1 MNLSEKRKKQYH
13 DKDTDTNNDDISM
26 IVDERDE
33 RDEIGSDSSSGS
45 STYEI
50 KEKIKYLI
58 DVSNRNIENFKKHNN
73 SIINKVID
81 NDKNDEKKMN
91 LNYEKDF
98 NDHLEERLI
107 ELNERLNILQM
118 KYNSYKKWYDRFN
131 ILIIMISSL
140 LSIYEAFKLEL
151 LDIIEEDKE
160 ELRMFLNLIPIVI
173 SSSITCSAA
182 IIKFKKYQEK
192 MENMQFTREKVINSL
207 SKLKYVQE
215 SLWFSNNQEKFEEI
229 KIKYLDDVYGVY
241 NESSSELERHIKFN
255 DYHKFLKMYRP
266 PPNEE
271 EKQQKKKDKKS
282 KEKKIDFYI

>member
-1 MNLSEKRKKQYH
+1 MNQSEKRKKQSH
-13 DKDTDTNNDDISM
+13 DKDTTCNNEDISM
-26 IVDERDE
+26 VVDET
-33 RDEIGSDSSSGS
+33 DEIRSDSSSGS
-45 STYEI
+45 SAYEI
-50 KEKIKYLI
+50 KEKIKYLS
-58 DVSNRNIENFKKHNN
+58 DNSKRNIENFKKYNN

-98 NDHLEERLI
+98 NDHLEERLN
-107 ELNERLNILQM
+107 ELDERLNILQM

-140 LSIYEAFKLEL
+140 LSVYEAFKLEL

-266 PPNEE
+266 PPNQE
-271 EKQQKKKDKKS
+271 EKQQKKKEKKS
-282 KEKKIDFYI
+282 KEKTIDFYI